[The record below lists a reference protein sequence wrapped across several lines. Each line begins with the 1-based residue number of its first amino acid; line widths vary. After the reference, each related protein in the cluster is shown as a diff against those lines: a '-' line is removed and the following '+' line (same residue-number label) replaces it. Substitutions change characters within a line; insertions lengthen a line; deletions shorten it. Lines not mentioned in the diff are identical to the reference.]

1 MKKKYFLAIILI
13 ISISIISISKN
24 QVYEINSNKIEKN
37 NNDIIFDGK
46 YITDNTKV
54 SLTITNKQNTS
65 EVVEYSYTL
74 QVNETSGAH
83 PYKIGNT
90 DGYLVFDAK
99 GLAKFTL
106 KSNESITIE
115 NLPFDVAYNI
125 EQSSNSN
132 FVTYINNVEKNSYSA
147 KTDINNSIIIRNETT
162 SSNPVPT
169 PVIPDEEEKE
179 TSPSKEEEEDNPYT
193 IDKIAVFMLFF
204 IVTVVLLIGL
214 KKYKVKKFG
223 A

>member
-13 ISISIISISKN
+13 ISISIISMSQNK
-24 QVYEINSNKIEKN
+24 VYEINSN

-106 KSNESITIE
+106 
-115 NLPFDVAYNI
+115 
-125 EQSSNSN
+125 
-132 FVTYINNVEKNSYSA
+132 
-147 KTDINNSIIIRNETT
+147 
-162 SSNPVPT
+162 
-169 PVIPDEEEKE
+169 
-179 TSPSKEEEEDNPYT
+179 
-193 IDKIAVFMLFF
+193 
-204 IVTVVLLIGL
+204 
-214 KKYKVKKFG
+214 
-223 A
+223 